1 MALPPPIDLWR
12 NGGHFMKSIK
22 LFCFDLGDTIM
33 IEETE
38 IKDKE
43 KTTLQAEIFPGMKDA
58 IIFLKELGYKLALVA
73 DTRPGTYVNVLKQHG
88 MYELFDAFAISEEL
102 ATAKPDPIMFQTVL
116 DQLNVS
122 ADEAVM
128 CGNNLGRDIA
138 GANALGMTT
147 VWFHWNDRYPTTPPS
162 ELAVP
167 DYTVR
172 SAAEFIKLVAQLT
185 GKTEESV
192 G

>member
-1 MALPPPIDLWR
+1 
-12 NGGHFMKSIK
+12 MKSIK

-38 IKDKE
+38 VKDHT
-43 KTTLQAEIFPGMKDA
+43 KTTLRAEIFPGMKEA
-58 IIFLKELGYKLALVA
+58 LVLLKEKGLKLALVA

-88 MYELFDAFAISEEL
+88 LFGLFDAFAISEEL
-102 ATAKPDPIMFQTVL
+102 GTEKPDPRMFQTVL

-122 ADEAVM
+122 AEEAVM
-128 CGNNLGRDIA
+128 CGNNLARDIA

-147 VWFHWNDRYPTTPPS
+147 IWFHWNDRYPTSPPS

-172 SAAEFIKLVAQLT
+172 SAAEFLDLVKELLGEA
-185 GKTEESV
+185 EESV
-192 G
+192 S

>member
-1 MALPPPIDLWR
+1 MALPPPIDLCR

-128 CGNNLGRDIA
+128 CGNNLA
-138 GANALGMTT
+138 
-147 VWFHWNDRYPTTPPS
+147 
-162 ELAVP
+162 
-167 DYTVR
+167 
-172 SAAEFIKLVAQLT
+172 
-185 GKTEESV
+185 
-192 G
+192 